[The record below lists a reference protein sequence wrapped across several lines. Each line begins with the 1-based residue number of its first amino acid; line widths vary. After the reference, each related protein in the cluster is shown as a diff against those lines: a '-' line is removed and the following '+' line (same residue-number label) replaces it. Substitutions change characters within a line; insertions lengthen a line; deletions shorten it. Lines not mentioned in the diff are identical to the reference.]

1 MLKNIIATNKNGE
14 SIKFDYRFRITKGL
28 DLSGLSADVNSSQS
42 TGPGSRYQNT
52 RLNDREFDL
61 EFKVIRGKSDEPSMD
76 DKRKN
81 LYTIFNPEL
90 NPIRFDFESSNGEKY
105 YLIAYLEGSP
115 IMPPDNSNNNGAWQR
130 ALLQFKATDPYIY
143 SASSTVEE
151 IASWISSFEFPLEIL
166 EEGIEMGYR
175 SPSLIKNVV
184 NDGGNTI
191 GMIIEFKA
199 IASVINPSLIN
210 VNTYKQLLLNV
221 EMQGGDVIR
230 VNTNKGK
237 KGAVLIRNNVGT
249 DAFNTIDVTSDF
261 LQLAPGDNLF
271 RYDAVVG
278 IDNLEVRMIYTATFT
293 GV

>member
-14 SIKFDYRFRITKGL
+14 SIKFDHCFRITKGL

-61 EFKVIRGKSDEPSMD
+61 EFKVIRGKSDEFSMD

-81 LYTIFNPEL
+81 IYTIFNPEL

-115 IMPPDNSNNNGAWQR
+115 VMPPDNSNNNGAWQK
-130 ALLQFKATDPYIY
+130 ALVQFKATDPYIY

-151 IASWISSFEFPLEIL
+151 IASWISSFEFPLEIP

-191 GMIIEFKA
+191 GMMIRFKA
-199 IASVINPSLIN
+199 LGTLTNPSLVN
-210 VNTYKQLLLNV
+210 VNTYESFKLNL
-221 EMQGGDVIR
+221 EMQGGDVVEVSTYR
-230 VNTNKGK
+230 GK
-237 KGAVLIRNNVGT
+237 KSVYLIRNNVRT
-249 DAFNTIDVTSDF
+249 NIFNLMTLESKF
-261 LQLAPGDNLF
+261 LQLEVGDNLF
-271 RYDAVVG
+271 RYDADTG
-278 IDNLEVRMIYTATFT
+278 IDNLEVSMNFT
-293 GV
+293 TRLVGV